1 MKCPKCGS
9 NLTEEHGTNPGEY
22 NWIFCRECGH
32 NWPTEKQK
40 EIDDALKKE
49 AE

>member
-22 NWIFCRECGH
+22 NWILCRECGH